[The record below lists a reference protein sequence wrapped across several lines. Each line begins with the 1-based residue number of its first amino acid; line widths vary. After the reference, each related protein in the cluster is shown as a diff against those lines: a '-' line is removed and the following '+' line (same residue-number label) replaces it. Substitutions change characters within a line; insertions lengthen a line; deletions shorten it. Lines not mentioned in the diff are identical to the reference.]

1 MKVYDNI
8 FDGNLG
14 TWTGKTYDLPM
25 KKDVEPHH
33 NWEFP
38 VIKIHELTLTTEIDG
53 LVKLGVWRKVKQF
66 PMASSYIYYLNEGY
80 NGKFHYWIYRSQQNY
95 S

>member
-14 TWTGKTYDLPM
+14 TWTGKPYDLPM

-33 NWEFP
+33 N
-38 VIKIHELTLTTEIDG
+38 
-53 LVKLGVWRKVKQF
+53 
-66 PMASSYIYYLNEGY
+66 
-80 NGKFHYWIYRSQQNY
+80 
-95 S
+95 